1 MKGFIIALLVYIV
14 ICVIAVL
21 IPVSEG
27 YNDIGWKLFVGQVYA
42 IPAFIITVLIVFFI
56 KKTGQ

>member
-27 YNDIGWKLFVGQVYA
+27 YNDIGWKLFVGKYMQSLRSLLQSLS
-42 IPAFIITVLIVFFI
+42 FSL
-56 KKTGQ
+56 